1 MPKPLPEPHLP
12 PEISVTT
19 GAARLTLSA
28 PITPAESLETPFAT
42 SPASPVSTIEELLK
56 RMQAGERTAA
66 AEFLYRYETRIRR
79 RIRGKLGPDI
89 RRLFDSLDIV
99 STLGRRLDLYMMSGQ
114 LRVTS
119 EGEILALL
127 FRMAD
132 HALIDKA
139 RLVRRLENVEGEDSE
154 FAQYMAHQLRQ
165 DGSGDGRG
173 VHLEVEKCIAA
184 LRDPIDRR
192 ILSLWLTGDNHVEIA
207 GATQLA
213 PTAVRKRWQDI
224 KATLRERFPATA

>member
-28 PITPAESLETPFAT
+28 PIAPAESPPKAIDAASTTPV
-42 SPASPVSTIEELLK
+42 PTIEELLK
-56 RMQAGERTAA
+56 RMQAGERSAA

-99 STLGRRLDLYMMSGQ
+99 STLGRRLDLYVMSGK

-119 EGEILALL
+119 EGEILSLL

-132 HALIDKA
+132 NALIDKA
-139 RLVRRLENVEGEDSE
+139 RLVRRLETTEGEDSD
-154 FAQYMAHQLRQ
+154 FAHHLAHRLQHAET
-165 DGSGDGRG
+165 DAGRG
-173 VHLEVEKCIAA
+173 MHIEIEKCIAA

-192 ILSLWLTGDNHVEIA
+192 ILSLWLTGENHVEIA
-207 GATQLA
+207 SVTQLA
-213 PTAVRKRWQDI
+213 PTTVRKRWQDI